1 MDFATLLETL
11 KSPGE
16 DTDIDS
22 VYTDIGTA
30 YTSVADELSS
40 ARAAV
45 ELLTDEKAALESE
58 LLKLKATNFDL
69 LQRVS
74 VDVESRDDV
83 DTSDDGEDIE
93 IVF

>member
-1 MDFATLLETL
+1 MDFNTLLETL

-22 VYTDIGTA
+22 VYTDIGNA

-45 ELLTDEKAALESE
+45 ELLTDEKTALESE

-83 DTSDDGEDIE
+83 DTSDEGEDIE